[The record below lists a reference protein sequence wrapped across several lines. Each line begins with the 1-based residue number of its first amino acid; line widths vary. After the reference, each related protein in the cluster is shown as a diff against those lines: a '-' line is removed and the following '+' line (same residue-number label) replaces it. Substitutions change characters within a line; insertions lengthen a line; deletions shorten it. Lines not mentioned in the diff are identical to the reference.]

1 MFAAPRGLSQLTASF
16 VALRCQGIHRAP
28 FRACAFLQKLSHRS
42 LRTGFASIL
51 TEVAAS
57 RPPRSGSQLF
67 ASKPRARFDCLE
79 IELLMSSHSN
89 FSRLP
94 LSKIVEI
101 DRGTAFRGWVVGW
114 FGGLVVGTAK
124 PPNRQTGKPKLVGV
138 TGVEPVT
145 FTLSV

>member
-16 VALRCQGIHRAP
+16 VALRCQA
-28 FRACAFLQKLSHRS
+28 
-42 LRTGFASIL
+42 
-51 TEVAAS
+51 
-57 RPPRSGSQLF
+57 
-67 ASKPRARFDCLE
+67 KPRARFDCLE

-94 LSKIVEI
+94 LSKIAEI
-101 DRGTAFRGWVVGW
+101 DPRNRFFFSRMVAWSFGRMVRPSDHSTVG
-114 FGGLVVGTAK
+114 
-124 PPNRQTGKPKLVGV
+124 PKLVGV

>member
-1 MFAAPRGLSQLTASF
+1 MRPFALVRFFKT
-16 VALRCQGIHRAP
+16 
-28 FRACAFLQKLSHRS
+28 
-42 LRTGFASIL
+42 FASIL

-94 LSKIVEI
+94 LSKS
-101 DRGTAFRGWVVGW
+101 RNLPGTAFSRHSS
-114 FGGLVVGTAK
+114 LM
-124 PPNRQTGKPKLVGV
+124 LVGV